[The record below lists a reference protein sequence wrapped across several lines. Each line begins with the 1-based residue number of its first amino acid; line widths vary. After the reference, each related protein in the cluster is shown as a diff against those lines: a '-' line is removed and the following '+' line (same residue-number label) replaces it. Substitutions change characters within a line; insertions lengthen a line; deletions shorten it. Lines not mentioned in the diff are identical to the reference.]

1 DVGAGIYNDHA
12 TLSVSACALNGNSA
26 LGGGGIY
33 NDGVGGQASLTISAS
48 TLSSNSANVGG
59 GIANDGSSGGSA
71 GLTIRTTTLS
81 GNSAGFGGA
90 ILNDGLKGIAA
101 VEIEDTILDVGRGSG
116 GTIYNSPGTITSR
129 GYNLSSDSAGPND
142 GATDRL
148 NTNPMLGP
156 LQDNGGPTFTH
167 ALLAGSPA
175 IDAGDPAFVGPPD
188 YDQRGV
194 GFPRVVN
201 GRIDI
206 GAFEVQTPLNS
217 TPQVTCPA
225 AATLD
230 CQPSAG
236 SSLQIQVRVTD
247 PDNDKFLTIDLKE
260 GT

>member
-1 DVGAGIYNDHA
+1 MTTVH
-12 TLSVSACALNGNSA
+12 LCCSSLRRRW
-26 LGGGGIY
+26 
-33 NDGVGGQASLTISAS
+33 GVT
-48 TLSSNSANVGG
+48 
-59 GIANDGSSGGSA
+59 
-71 GLTIRTTTLS
+71 
-81 GNSAGFGGA
+81 
-90 ILNDGLKGIAA
+90 
-101 VEIEDTILDVGRGSG
+101 
-116 GTIYNSPGTITSR
+116 
-129 GYNLSSDSAGPND
+129 PN
-142 GATDRL
+142 TDPL
-148 NTNPMLGP
+148 LGP

-188 YDQRGV
+188 YDQRGI

-236 SSLQIQVRVTD
+236 SSLQLLVRATD
-247 PDNDKFLTIDLKE
+247 PDNDQFLTVDLKE
-260 GT
+260 GTTTLDTKTLATPVNNTLVTFNSVTFLPGVHSLSVEASDGVAEAQSCVTSVTVNTDTEAPHITCPGDVTVYTGAGLNACGASATWSRTIS